1 MQPVSSGRN
10 RRRSGKFE
18 VRGFEVRGFE
28 VRGLEVPGFEVGG
41 FEVGGLDVRSGR
53 REEKFQV

>member
-10 RRRSGKFE
+10 RRRSGK
-18 VRGFEVRGFE
+18 FEVRGFE